1 MKKPMGKMSF
11 KPCKDCKAP
20 AKCGKAGKCM
30 AKK

>member
-1 MKKPMGKMSF
+1 MKKPMGKMF